1 MFWRW
6 TELFVWTNNQCQDRH
21 DTPLSVLVF
30 LAAWVKRQTFG
41 FSLVRN
47 SAVADRT
54 DRGLSVEDGRYHR
67 LLIENVY
74 NVEFAI
80 VLVSELQTNIFGHP
94 SSNRKYC
101 WEGIKNAT
109 FITYQQGRIK
119 IRKCHTKTST
129 AKLCELLRQIVRKAI
144 NCMHSLQAYGT
155 ATGLAWCIG

>member
-1 MFWRW
+1 MSSIKQVFRKG
-6 TELFVWTNNQCQDRH
+6 LI
-21 DTPLSVLVF
+21 F
-30 LAAWVKRQTFG
+30 LAKASTHVLLLSLLRLGPEFGPRGG

-80 VLVSELQTNIFGHP
+80 VLVSELQTNIFAHP

>member
-1 MFWRW
+1 M
-6 TELFVWTNNQCQDRH
+6 
-21 DTPLSVLVF
+21 LSF
-30 LAAWVKRQTFG
+30 LSRDCFKRGLG
-41 FSLVRN
+41 FSLVCN
-47 SAVADRT
+47 SAVAHRT
-54 DRGLSVEDGRYHR
+54 DRGLSVVEDGRYHR

-101 WEGIKNAT
+101 REGIKNAT

>member
-1 MFWRW
+1 M
-6 TELFVWTNNQCQDRH
+6 QDFPRY
-21 DTPLSVLVF
+21 LYLYSVI
-30 LAAWVKRQTFG
+30 KDKG
-41 FSLVRN
+41 FSFVCN

-101 WEGIKNAT
+101 REGIKNAT

-119 IRKCHTKTST
+119 IRKWHTKTST

>member
-1 MFWRW
+1 MAAKK
-6 TELFVWTNNQCQDRH
+6 ELEESFVC
-21 DTPLSVLVF
+21 VFLVF
-30 LAAWVKRQTFG
+30 SILFCKRQFMAQLVTGAGKQG

-80 VLVSELQTNIFGHP
+80 VLVSELQTNIFAHP

-129 AKLCELLRQIVRKAI
+129 AKLCELLRQIIKAI

>member
-1 MFWRW
+1 M
-6 TELFVWTNNQCQDRH
+6 QDFPRY
-21 DTPLSVLVF
+21 LYLYSVI
-30 LAAWVKRQTFG
+30 KDKG
-41 FSLVRN
+41 FSFVCN

-101 WEGIKNAT
+101 REGIKNAT

-119 IRKCHTKTST
+119 I
-129 AKLCELLRQIVRKAI
+129 
-144 NCMHSLQAYGT
+144 
-155 ATGLAWCIG
+155 

>member
-1 MFWRW
+1 M
-6 TELFVWTNNQCQDRH
+6 
-21 DTPLSVLVF
+21 
-30 LAAWVKRQTFG
+30 G

-80 VLVSELQTNIFGHP
+80 VLVSELQTNIFAHP

-101 WEGIKNAT
+101 REGIKNVT

-119 IRKCHTKTST
+119 IRKCHIPKQALQSYVS
-129 AKLCELLRQIVRKAI
+129 CSDRLLEKQ
-144 NCMHSLQAYGT
+144 
-155 ATGLAWCIG
+155 